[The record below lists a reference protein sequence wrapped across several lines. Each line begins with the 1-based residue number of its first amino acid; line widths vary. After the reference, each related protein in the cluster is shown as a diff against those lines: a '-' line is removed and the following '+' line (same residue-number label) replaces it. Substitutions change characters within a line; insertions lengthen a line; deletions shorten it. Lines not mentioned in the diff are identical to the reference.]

1 MRSAYPS
8 DPEFGKIYACL
19 AKPEDEL
26 SETEKSVCRNYS
38 MSDGLVFYTD
48 KRRNQFRLCVPRIE
62 GNGLRLTIMYEAH
75 DSVLHGGREKTY
87 DMVPSLV
94 PCPARSAEEDAP
106 PRAAPAA
113 TVPRWCPGAPRHSTD
128 SHPGSPC

>member
-1 MRSAYPS
+1 MEATRIASSNKKTRRDAEEARLYSVGAKVYGDLGALMRSAYPS

-48 KRRNQFRLCVPRIE
+48 KRRNQFRLCVPRNE

-87 DMVPSLV
+87 DRLASKY
-94 PCPARSAEEDAP
+94 
-106 PRAAPAA
+106 
-113 TVPRWCPGAPRHSTD
+113 W
-128 SHPGSPC
+128 